1 MIDSL
6 KSIDYQKLRPLQVGR
21 IGEYLVKLNLTLHG
35 FDVYTTEVDDKG
47 IDFIIRL
54 DADNYIDIQVK
65 TIRSLSSYVYIDK
78 SSKSWQQ
85 PFKQNLYLAL
95 VILSNDTFSD
105 IYLIPAIAWNNP
117 NALFKSRDYH
127 GSEKS
132 KPDWGL
138 NLSKKN
144 MGLLS
149 IYKFDNILKSFNMNA

>member
-6 KSIDYQKLRPLQVGR
+6 KTIDYQHLGHLQVGR

-35 FDVYTTEVDDKG
+35 FDVYTSEVDDKG

-54 DADNYIDIQVK
+54 SADKYIDVQVK
-65 TIRSLSSYVYIDK
+65 TIRSLSSYVYVDK
-78 SSKSWQQ
+78 TSKSWQQ

-95 VILSNDTFSD
+95 VILTKDPFSD
-105 IYLIPAIAWNNP
+105 IYLIPAAAWNNP
-117 NALFKSRDYH
+117 NDLFKSRDYT
-127 GSEKS
+127 GSKKS

-149 IYKFDNILKSFNMNA
+149 EYKFDNFLNHSK